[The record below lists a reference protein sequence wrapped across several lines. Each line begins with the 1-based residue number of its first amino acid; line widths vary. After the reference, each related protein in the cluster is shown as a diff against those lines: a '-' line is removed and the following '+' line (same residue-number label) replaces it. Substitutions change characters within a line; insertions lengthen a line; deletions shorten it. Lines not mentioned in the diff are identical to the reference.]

1 MVETGD
7 DTGAGPLLKNRYQL
21 GRVLGRGGMCIVYQA
36 WDTRL
41 QRNVA
46 VKRLEPPLNEDPRT
60 RARFDREGRA
70 LAQLSHPNLVTLVD
84 RGSTE
89 NEDYLVFEYVEG
101 RSLKEI
107 IREGHL
113 TIQEFGSIVGQVAE
127 GLAAAHLAGIVH
139 RDVKPQ
145 NILIDRQGHAKV
157 SDFGIAT
164 GPDWTRVT
172 RAGAVIGSARY
183 MSPEQIRSKPVD
195 GRSDIYSLGVVM
207 YEMLAGNPPF
217 DGTNMPEIARLHL
230 NTPPPPLSQVRTDL
244 PSGLE
249 RVIMRCLE
257 KSPDDRFSS
266 MDELLGAL
274 VGLGLYSP
282 RRVAEVSQPHK
293 RHSRRAASEEHETR
307 RPAAGKG
314 GRGASGRGSATA
326 EEEYDGDK
334 RWVREHARLLEKKRR
349 ASRRWKLLGALVA
362 LGILALVIAL
372 VVTRTG
378 DPEAPSVVGLTLEE
392 AQRVAQ
398 TKGMTVEVSEK
409 IATFEEAEST
419 VLSQDPL
426 PEEKVPDKILNLTVA
441 REPVPVEVT
450 SIIDV
455 DPEGDNKQENRK
467 DVPKLIDGKDSTSW
481 TTELYRTADFSN
493 LKTGVGLDF
502 VLEEEATMI
511 RIDSP
516 VEGWKG
522 ELLKDTSS
530 DTTARLATFE
540 GKSTQ
545 IITLRDPIDSGR
557 FWFTAL
563 TKLTDSE
570 RYGVEI
576 SEIYFYK

>member
-1 MVETGD
+1 MVGTGEES
-7 DTGAGPLLKNRYQL
+7 GAGPLLKNRYQL

-84 RGSTE
+84 RGSNE

-101 RSLKEI
+101 KSLKEL
-107 IREGHL
+107 IREGH
-113 TIQEFGSIVGQVAE
+113 ISIEEFGAIVGQVAE
-127 GLAAAHLAGIVH
+127 GLAAAHRAGIVH

-164 GPDWTRVT
+164 GQDWTRVT
-172 RAGAVIGSARY
+172 RAGAIIGSARY

-195 GRSDIYSLGVVM
+195 ARSDIYSLGVVM

-230 NTPPPPLSQVRTDL
+230 NAAPTPLGDVRTGL
-244 PSGLE
+244 PAGLE
-249 RVIMRCLE
+249 KLVMRCLE
-257 KSPDDRFSS
+257 KAPDDRFAS

-282 RRVAEVSQPHK
+282 QVAAEVSQAGRRSH
-293 RHSRRAASEEHETR
+293 RRGADDDRASRRASAAG
-307 RPAAGKG
+307 PAASGPG
-314 GRGASGRGSATA
+314 SSRGD
-326 EEEYDGDK
+326 EDGDK
-334 RWVREHARLLEKKRR
+334 RWVREHARLLERKRR
-349 ASRRWKLLGALVA
+349 AQRRWKILGTLVGA
-362 LGILALVIAL
+362 GVLALVIAL
-372 VVTRTG
+372 IVTQTG
-378 DPEAPSVVGLTLEE
+378 GGGAPNVVGLTLDE
-392 AQRVAQ
+392 AQRVAE
-398 TKGMTVEVSEK
+398 KSGMTVEVSEK
-409 IATFEEAEST
+409 IPTFDEAEGT

-426 PEEKVPDKILNLTVA
+426 PDAKVPDDVLNLTVS
-441 REPVPVEVT
+441 REPAAVEVA

-455 DPEGDNKQENRK
+455 DPEGDNKQENRE
-467 DVPKLIDGKDSTSW
+467 DVDNVVDGKDTTSW

-502 VLEEEATMI
+502 TLEEEATMI

-522 ELLKDTSS
+522 ELLQDTST
-530 DTTARLATFE
+530 DTTARLAVFD

-557 FWFTAL
+557 IWFTAL
-563 TKLTDSE
+563 ALLTDSE